1 MGPTRKWCLPNPRWG
16 ATVLLGALA
25 GLVVTAT
32 DIAPAG
38 AVAPFGVGDVFA
50 GVGNGVIKHFSPT
63 GTLLDTLNTGTGCG
77 EDLGMGFDGAGNLYA
92 TAAFGSCGTGKVVKF
107 DNQGNLIG
115 PFGSGYSDS
124 TESISIDK
132 ANNVYV
138 GQPDGTRDILK
149 FDAAGNPSGS
159 FDVPT
164 EDRGSDWIDLASDQC
179 TMFYTSEG
187 TKVLRYD
194 VCTNTALADF
204 ATGLPGTLY
213 ALRILP
219 DGGVL
224 VADSQDV
231 KRLDSSGTDI
241 GTYPKPATE
250 SSFFF
255 ALNLDPDGQH
265 FWTAAYS
272 SGMIYKYA
280 LDPPGQPVFSFDG
293 GRVGCCL
300 SGLAVFGESTAGG
313 PGGGGAAGRPAPT
326 LSQWALAGVAGLLLL
341 IGARLVSRRRATR

>member
-1 MGPTRKWCLPNPRWG
+1 LVRT
-16 ATVLLGALA
+16 ALLGAVLGLLGA
-25 GLVVTAT
+25 GMWVQPARA
-32 DIAPAG
+32 IAAYG
-38 AVAPFGVGDVFA
+38 LGDVFA
-50 GVGNGVIKHFSPT
+50 GVGNGIIKHFSPT
-63 GTLLDTLNTGTGCG
+63 GALLDTLDTGTGCA

-115 PFGSGYSDS
+115 PFGSGYSSS
-124 TESISIDK
+124 TESISIDRT
-132 ANNVYV
+132 NNVYV

-149 FDAAGNPSGS
+149 FDAAGTPMGS

-164 EDRGSDWIDLASDQC
+164 ENRGSDWIDVANDQC

-187 TKVLRYD
+187 TSILRYD
-194 VCTNTALADF
+194 VCTSTALSDF

-224 VADSQDV
+224 VADTNDV
-231 KRLDSSGTDI
+231 KRLDASGTVI
-241 GTYPKPATE
+241 GTYPKPAGE

-255 ALNLDPDGQH
+255 ALNLDPDGTH

-280 LDPPGQPVFSFDG
+280 LDPVGQLPVFSFDG
-293 GRVGCCL
+293 GRVGYAL

-313 PGGGGAAGRPAPT
+313 PGGGGGGGAGAPTPT
-326 LSQWALAGVAGLLLL
+326 LSQWGGFAVAGMLLVM
-341 IGARLVSRRRATR
+341 GVRLVSRRRSAR